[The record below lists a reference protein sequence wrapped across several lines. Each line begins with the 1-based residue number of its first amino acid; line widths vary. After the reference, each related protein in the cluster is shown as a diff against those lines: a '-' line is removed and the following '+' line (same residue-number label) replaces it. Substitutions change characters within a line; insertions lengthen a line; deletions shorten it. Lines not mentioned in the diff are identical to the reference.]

1 MKYKVVYT
9 AGAKRDLRNIFRY
22 ISEELL
28 APENAAGQ
36 TDRIM
41 AAIRKLVTMP
51 NRNRLYEEEPWHS
64 RGLRF
69 FPVDNYLVFYKTNDE
84 TETVYIVRIM
94 YRGREVR
101 KQLSRTED
109 VSENKKLIWNQ
120 RFKQLVYEK
129 NRVAAF
135 FMSKRRCSVWDM
147 HVKIYRK
154 QRK

>member
-1 MKYKVVYT
+1 MKYKVMYT
-9 AGAKRDLRNIFRY
+9 AGAKRDLRNIFIY

-41 AAIRKLVTMP
+41 AAIRKLDTMP

-84 TETVYIVRIM
+84 NEIVYIVRIM
-94 YRGREVR
+94 YRGRDVR

-109 VSENKKLIWNQ
+109 ISENYNLIWNQ
-120 RFKQLVYEK
+120 RFEQLVYEK
-129 NRVAAF
+129 
-135 FMSKRRCSVWDM
+135 
-147 HVKIYRK
+147 
-154 QRK
+154 